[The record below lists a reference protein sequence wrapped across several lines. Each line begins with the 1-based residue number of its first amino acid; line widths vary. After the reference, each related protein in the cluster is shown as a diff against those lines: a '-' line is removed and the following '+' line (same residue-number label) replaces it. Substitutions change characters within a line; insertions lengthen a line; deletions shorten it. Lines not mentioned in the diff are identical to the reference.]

1 MYAGYRRVW
10 VGGGFAIGVIGAFM
24 LLVFDLKKPSIKE
37 VSKYM
42 YDLEV
47 SIGVSLKSGCCFHD
61 IQSER
66 GEKVRMYIEVGR
78 YIVLPS
84 SSS

>member
-1 MYAGYRRVW
+1 
-10 VGGGFAIGVIGAFM
+10 
-24 LLVFDLKKPSIKE
+24 
-37 VSKYM
+37 M

>member
-66 GEKVRMYIEVGR
+66 GEKVRKYVHSTSGGIR
-78 YIVLPS
+78 IKQY
-84 SSS
+84 